1 MAFDRDHI
9 LHLLEEKRDDIRRLG
24 VKELSLF
31 GSCAKDRNTTT
42 SDLDFLVEFESKSFD
57 AYMDL
62 KMFLED
68 IFNRKVDLVLTDAL
82 KPRLRDR
89 ILKECIHAPGL

>member
-9 LHLLEEKRDDIRRLG
+9 LLLLEEKRDDILRFG
-24 VKELSLF
+24 VRKLSLF
-31 GSCAKDRNTTT
+31 GSYAKDRNTTS

-82 KPRLRDR
+82 KPRLRDQ
-89 ILKECIHAPGL
+89 IIKESVHAPGL